1 MSKLGWFAAGLGL
14 GALAVVQLRDNPKA
28 QLALDEAIAA
38 AKDFSQAVAAGYQ
51 EREAE
56 LAKPVVKAAARP
68 AAKKRVAKKPVA
80 KKPVAKKPAPK
91 TAAKPVVKPVVKPAA
106 KPAAKRTPAKK

>member
-14 GALAVVQLRDNPKA
+14 GALAVIQLRDNPKA
-28 QLALDEAIAA
+28 QVALDEAIAA

-56 LAKPVVKAAARP
+56 LT
-68 AAKKRVAKKPVA
+68 
-80 KKPVAKKPAPK
+80 KPATKPASK
-91 TAAKPVVKPVVKPAA
+91 TAAKKPAA
-106 KPAAKRTPAKK
+106 KPAAKRAPAKK

>member
-56 LAKPVVKAAARP
+56 LTKPAARAAAKRP
-68 AAKKRVAKKPVA
+68 AAKDAAKK
-80 KKPVAKKPAPK
+80 
-91 TAAKPVVKPVVKPAA
+91 
-106 KPAAKRTPAKK
+106 

>member
-14 GALAVVQLRDNPKA
+14 GALAVIQLRDNPKA
-28 QLALDEAIAA
+28 QVALDEAIAA

-56 LAKPVVKAAARP
+56 LS
-68 AAKKRVAKKPVA
+68 KPVA
-80 KKPVAKKPAPK
+80 KPAPK
-91 TAAKPVVKPVVKPAA
+91 TAPKSAVKTATKKPAA
-106 KPAAKRTPAKK
+106 KPAAKRAPAKK

>member
-56 LAKPVVKAAARP
+56 LTKTAAKPAAAKRP
-68 AAKKRVAKKPVA
+68 AAKAA
-80 KKPVAKKPAPK
+80 AKKPAPAK
-91 TAAKPVVKPVVKPAA
+91 KPATAKSAAA
-106 KPAAKRTPAKK
+106 KPAPAKK

>member
-56 LAKPVVKAAARP
+56 LTKPIAKAAAR
-68 AAKKRVAKKPVA
+68 
-80 KKPVAKKPAPK
+80 PVAKKPAP
-91 TAAKPVVKPVVKPAA
+91 KPAA
-106 KPAAKRTPAKK
+106 KPAAKRAPAKK

>member
-1 MSKLGWFAAGLGL
+1 MSRLGWFAAGLGL
-14 GALAVVQLRDNPKA
+14 GAIAVVQLRDNPKA

-56 LAKPVVKAAARP
+56 LSTAVAKAPVARA
-68 AAKKRVAKKPVA
+68 AAKKTPAKTAAKKPVA
-80 KKPVAKKPAPK
+80 KP
-91 TAAKPVVKPVVKPAA
+91 AAKKPVVKPAA
-106 KPAAKRTPAKK
+106 KRAPAKK

>member
-14 GALAVVQLRDNPKA
+14 GALAVIQLRDNPKA
-28 QLALDEAIAA
+28 QVALDEAIAA

-56 LAKPVVKAAARP
+56 LAAPAPKPA
-68 AAKKRVAKKPVA
+68 A
-80 KKPVAKKPAPK
+80 KKPVAKKPA
-91 TAAKPVVKPVVKPAA
+91 A
-106 KPAAKRTPAKK
+106 KPAAKRAPAKK

>member
-56 LAKPVVKAAARP
+56 LTKPVAKAAAR
-68 AAKKRVAKKPVA
+68 
-80 KKPVAKKPAPK
+80 PVAKKPAPK
-91 TAAKPVVKPVVKPAA
+91 PAAKPAPKPAAKTAA

>member
-56 LAKPVVKAAARP
+56 LAKP
-68 AAKKRVAKKPVA
+68 
-80 KKPVAKKPAPK
+80 
-91 TAAKPVVKPVVKPAA
+91 AA
-106 KPAAKRTPAKK
+106 KPAARAAARKPAPAKKPAAAKPAAAKPAPAKK

>member
-14 GALAVVQLRDNPKA
+14 GALAVIQLRDNPKA
-28 QLALDEAIAA
+28 QVALDEAIAA

-56 LAKPVVKAAARP
+56 LS
-68 AAKKRVAKKPVA
+68 KPVA
-80 KKPVAKKPAPK
+80 KPTPK
-91 TAAKPVVKPVVKPAA
+91 TTPKSAVKTATKKPAA
-106 KPAAKRTPAKK
+106 KPAAKRAPAKK